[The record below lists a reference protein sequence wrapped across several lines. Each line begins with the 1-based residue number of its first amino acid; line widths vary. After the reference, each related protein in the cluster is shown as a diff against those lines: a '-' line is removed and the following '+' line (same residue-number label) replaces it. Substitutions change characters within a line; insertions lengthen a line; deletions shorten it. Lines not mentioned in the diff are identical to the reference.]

1 MQWVLYDL
9 ELGVGGS
16 SVRLRAVG
24 MIRFA
29 ELRWLSIHLTSI
41 LYLGPKKVP
50 K

>member
-29 ELRWLSIHLTSI
+29 ELRWLFHSPYKYIVLRPQESS
-41 LYLGPKKVP
+41 
-50 K
+50 